1 MPRSPNRY
9 NKRMSKICLVTA
21 LPAEAQP
28 LVEHFK
34 LRQQQHPGM
43 RVWFGDDHCLL
54 QTGVGKLAAS
64 AQLARLLQSSADII
78 AVINVGICG
87 AERPLGDVLMAHS
100 VTDDGSGRHW
110 FPHLP
115 AQRNLP
121 ACDTLELRTLDTAG
135 LHYSATT
142 MLDME
147 ASGIA
152 TAATAHLDM
161 AFVQFVKAVSDN
173 SEQPAHSVSKAA
185 VGPLIT
191 ACLPLV
197 EQLSAC
203 LRNTALENITAG
215 IEPLVEELTRR
226 CHHTVTEGHA
236 LRRLL
241 QRHQALRG
249 NIPGQD
255 SFLSCTSANDVR
267 DYLQHQIDAAGL
279 KYCNTK
285 TLTA

>member
-1 MPRSPNRY
+1 MQRSPNRY

-28 LVEHFK
+28 LAEHFK
-34 LRQQQHPGM
+34 LRKQQRHGI
-43 RVWFGDDHCLL
+43 RVWSNDDHCLL
-54 QTGVGKLAAS
+54 QTGVGKLAAT
-64 AQLARLLQSSADII
+64 AQLAGLLHGSADII

-100 VTDDGSGRHW
+100 VIDDGSGRHW

-135 LHYSATT
+135 LHYPANT

-161 AFVQFVKAVSDN
+161 AFVQFIKAVSDN
-173 SEQPAHSVSKAA
+173 SEQPAHNVSKAA

-203 LRNTALENITAG
+203 LRNTAIECTTAG
-215 IEPLVEELTRR
+215 IEPLVEALTRQ

-241 QRHQALRG
+241 QRHQAVLGNLPDADSFSARASAG
-249 NIPGQD
+249 NI
-255 SFLSCTSANDVR
+255 R
-267 DYLQHQIDAAGL
+267 EHLQREINAAGL
-279 KYCNTK
+279 QY
-285 TLTA
+285 